1 MDIKDWILI
10 GGGILLAAVIGHGFW
25 LAWRSRR
32 DTLRMDIEPNVPREE
47 VDELDLLR
55 AELPNGGA
63 RVKKGAPPEQG
74 RFELEPAAPPTARTI
89 PSVARTAVSAQ
100 RKTMP
105 RREPRETVR
114 GSVRDSVREPTGE
127 SIREPIREHVR
138 EPIREPVRESVARP
152 IVPERTR
159 ERSRGTAT
167 FARVD
172 RTERAEPAHAEPSVS
187 KVAPDVIVINVLAR
201 NGAKF
206 GGAELVE
213 AFLRNGLKFGD
224 MNIFHR
230 IAPTTKVMQFS
241 VASAVEPGTFDLSTV
256 ETFKTPGVSFFLRL
270 PGPDQPLDVFEDM
283 LAVSRD
289 VAASLSADL
298 KDEQL
303 SVMTGQTI
311 EHCRSRI
318 EEFSRRRM
326 SQRA

>member
-10 GGGILLAAVIGHGFW
+10 GGGVLLAAVIGHGFW

-32 DTLRMDIEPNVPREE
+32 DTLRMDIDPNVPRED
-47 VDELDLLR
+47 VDELVLLR

-63 RVKKGAPPEQG
+63 RVKKSGPPPEQG
-74 RFELEPAAPPTARTI
+74 TFDLGAAGGVSHAAAASTERSAPVVRA
-89 PSVARTAVSAQ
+89 AVSAQ

-105 RREPRETVR
+105 RREP
-114 GSVRDSVREPTGE
+114 
-127 SIREPIREHVR
+127 I
-138 EPIREPVRESVARP
+138 ARP
-152 IVPERTR
+152 IVPERSR
-159 ERSRGTAT
+159 ERTRQPAPI
-167 FARVD
+167 ARA
-172 RTERAEPAHAEPSVS
+172 ERAEPAHAEPSVS

-206 GGAELVE
+206 SGSELLE

-230 IAPTTKVMQFS
+230 ISPATKVMQFS
-241 VASAVEPGTFDLSTV
+241 VASAVEPGTFDLSTM
-256 ETFKTPGVSFFLRL
+256 ETFRTPGVSFFLRL

-311 EHCRSRI
+311 EQCRSRI
-318 EEFSRRRM
+318 EDFSRRRM